1 MKLRSNLA
9 VSDNGF
15 VFDPNNGDSY
25 NLNQIG
31 QEILQLLKSDL
42 SEKEITKNITEKYD
56 VEENTFEQNLFD
68 FIGML
73 NHYDLLDKSGNI

>member
-1 MKLRSNLA
+1 MKLRNNIA

-25 NLNQIG
+25 NLNYIG
-31 QEILQLLKSDL
+31 QEILQMLKSNL
-42 SEKEITKNITEKYD
+42 TEKEITKAITEKYD

-73 NHYDLLDKSGNI
+73 SHYDLLEKFGN

>member
-1 MKLRSNLA
+1 MKLRSNIA
-9 VSDNGF
+9 ISDNGF

-42 SEKEITKNITEKYD
+42 SEQEIITKITDKYD
-56 VEENTFEQNLFD
+56 VERNTFEQNLFD

-73 NHYDLLDKSGNI
+73 NHYDLLDKSTN

>member
-1 MKLRSNLA
+1 MKLRSNIA

-25 NLNQIG
+25 NLNQIA

-42 SEKEITKNITEKYD
+42 SEQEIIAAITEKYD
-56 VEENTFEQNLFD
+56 VEKNTFEQNLFD

-73 NHYDLLDKSGNI
+73 NHYDLLDQTSN

>member
-1 MKLRSNLA
+1 MKLRSNIA

-25 NLNQIG
+25 NLNYIG
-31 QEILQLLKSDL
+31 QEIIQMLTSNLTL
-42 SEKEITKNITEKYD
+42 KEITKAITEKYD

-73 NHYDLLDKSGNI
+73 NHYDLLEKFGN

>member
-1 MKLRSNLA
+1 MKLRSNIA

-25 NLNQIG
+25 NLNQIA

-42 SEKEITKNITEKYD
+42 SEQEIIAAITEKYD
-56 VEENTFEQNLFD
+56 VEKNTFEQNLFD

-73 NHYDLLDKSGNI
+73 NHYDLLDQSIN